1 MYQNMHLGWVLQ
13 QIFNSQVKNPR
24 ISLSKHEA
32 ITTTTTCIFYLFLKK
47 IFLGEY
53 SQNIC
58 RKDDTA
64 CPPCPERL
72 PSCIGVPDGDFPFP
86 GRLWK
91 QEFVTCYMNRTI
103 TLQRCTNG
111 YFHPQMKKC
120 IVQVPKGKD

>member
-1 MYQNMHLGWVLQ
+1 MY
-13 QIFNSQVKNPR
+13 I
-24 ISLSKHEA
+24 LS
-32 ITTTTTCIFYLFLKK
+32 ILKK
-47 IFLGEY
+47 NIFLGEY